1 MQRRA
6 FVKGSIA
13 VAGVWALGTAPWHA
27 APRGARI
34 HAVIYDE
41 RYADARRFAAV
52 LGEEG
57 TALLP
62 ARSNLVRLWYEA
74 PSRMILANATRIAG
88 LTTQSDA
95 VVARAMAAARGLRVL
110 YEGTHDGRGI
120 AGLTH
125 QFERANGPELAR
137 RINNSGAAWAGAVA
151 SEVHAGAL
159 ASDGAAF
166 MACTVGANRSPD
178 FPGTLLSWLFGAA

>member
-6 FVKGSIA
+6 FVKGSMA
-13 VAGVWALGTAPWHA
+13 AAGAWALGSVMAHPA
-27 APRGARI
+27 ARGTRVQ
-34 HAVIYDE
+34 AVIYDE

-62 ARSNLVRLWYEA
+62 ARGNPVQLWYEA
-74 PSRMILANATRIAG
+74 SSRMILASAARIAG

-95 VVARAMAAARGLRVL
+95 VVARAMGAARGLKVL
-110 YEGTHDGRGI
+110 YEGMHDGRGV

-125 QFERANGPELAR
+125 RLERTNGPELAM
-137 RINNSGAAWAGAVA
+137 RINTSGAGWARAVA
-151 SEVHAGAL
+151 AEIRSGAL
-159 ASDGAAF
+159 ARDGAVLTAF
-166 MACTVGANRSPD
+166 SAGADRSSD
-178 FPGTLLSWLFGAA
+178 FPGTLVSWLLGAA